1 MPDASITGRR
11 SPVDGP
17 GAAGRVGSPG
27 EQVLVRW
34 RVVHWFSTGLL
45 IALSAGTAAWAGW
58 LLRRLFV
65 VEPAAPYAEPTG
77 QAEPRDDDSEE
88 P

>member
-1 MPDASITGRR
+1 M
-11 SPVDGP
+11 
-17 GAAGRVGSPG
+17 
-27 EQVLVRW
+27 
-34 RVVHWFSTGLL
+34 HWFSTGLL

-65 VEPAAPYAEPTG
+65 VEPAAVPADRAVTSDRTAPAGPAE
-77 QAEPRDDDSEE
+77 DDTEE